1 MTQDS
6 NARSDK
12 KGQDMVATQCAKF
25 AELLGRDKPVSS
37 EVLHAATSDEAYA
50 NRLLS
55 ARRNAAA
62 LEFLLARPPKGAS
75 AKRQPFSN
83 GELVRKATVA
93 FMRWGKT
100 GFSVARR
107 EQLESRRSACL
118 ACPELSDPPDNAA
131 YKLVAGAEKQKTCS
145 ACGCNV
151 WAKTRML
158 SEACPLEHLERKGVS
173 RWGEPL
179 TSPALQDA

>member
-1 MTQDS
+1 MMQDS
-6 NARSDK
+6 KDRSDET
-12 KGQDMVATQCAKF
+12 GLDTVATQCAKF
-25 AELLGRDKPVSS
+25 AQLLGLDVPVSE
-37 EVLHAATSDEAYA
+37 EVLYAATSDEVYA
-50 NRLLS
+50 NRLLG

-62 LEFLLARPPKGAS
+62 LEFLLTRPPQGPS

-83 GELVRKATVA
+83 GELVRKATIA

-118 ACPELSDPPDNAA
+118 ACPELSDPPDSAA
-131 YKLVAGAEKQKTCS
+131 YKLVAGAEKQKICS

-158 SEACPLEHLERKGVS
+158 SEACPLEHLEREGVN

-179 TSPALQDA
+179 TSSALEDA